1 VPKVRGLVIGG
12 AEDLADVALYKR
24 TAELLEQPSRALIVE
39 GAGHWPHRENPA
51 LVVPALLEFVGE
63 VGA

>member
-1 VPKVRGLVIGG
+1 VIGG
-12 AEDLADVALYKR
+12 TEDLADVGLFTR
-24 TAELLEQPSRALIVE
+24 TAELLAQPSRALIVA

-51 LVVPALLEFVGE
+51 LVVPALVEFLGE